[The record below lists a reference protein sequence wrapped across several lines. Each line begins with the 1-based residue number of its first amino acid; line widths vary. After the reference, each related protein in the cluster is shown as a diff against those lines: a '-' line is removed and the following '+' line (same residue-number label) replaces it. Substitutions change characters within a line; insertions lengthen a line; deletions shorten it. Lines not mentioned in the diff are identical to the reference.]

1 MFLRNMFRLFIVVF
15 SLWVNVAY
23 ASSYSTIFSNNNFN
37 ITSLMNAVAQ
47 DDAKATEVFLKSGS
61 NVNEKNMANVSPLHI
76 AAKNNSINSMK
87 ILLQYGADINAR
99 DDEGWTPLMRACLNK
114 NKESV
119 EILVNNKA
127 NIWLKNIFGE
137 TALLHCT
144 MSDCVECV
152 EILKNNFKS
161 FPYNDNVVIDEI
173 NKALVM
179 TYKREDKEMEAVLN
193 SFYDS
198 VANVENADQNKKEK
212 KKNNKENDNIKKEIE
227 YIIRKVYLFQGEVR
241 YLNKK

>member
-1 MFLRNMFRLFIVVF
+1 MFKLFTILFLLCINVV
-15 SLWVNVAY
+15 Y
-23 ASSYSTIFSNNNFN
+23 ANNYSTIFSNNNFN
-37 ITSLMNAVAQ
+37 ITSLMNAVTQ

-76 AAKNNSINSMK
+76 AAKNNSVDSMK

-152 EILKNNFKS
+152 EILKNNFKN
-161 FPYNDNVVIDEI
+161 FVYNDNVVIDEI

-198 VANVENADQNKKEK
+198 VANVENNEAIKKTK
-212 KKNNKENDNIKKEIE
+212 KKNVENDDIKKEIE
-227 YIIRKVYLFQGEVR
+227 YIIRKIYLFQGEVR